1 MHCHNEKCHN
11 EKCHNESYIGIP
23 THSTVKSSWN
33 PAWNTVA
40 MTVQP
45 SPESS
50 AGAHTKA
57 VSIKCI
63 SISFSVTELTI
74 TSVFTGLNLRGSRLL
89 EPYQGNSAL
98 LDAGDRELL
107 DTFREKRRAAVR
119 RENSLE

>member
-1 MHCHNEKCHN
+1 
-11 EKCHNESYIGIP
+11 
-23 THSTVKSSWN
+23 
-33 PAWNTVA
+33 

-57 VSIKCI
+57 VSIKC
-63 SISFSVTELTI
+63 ISFSVTELTI